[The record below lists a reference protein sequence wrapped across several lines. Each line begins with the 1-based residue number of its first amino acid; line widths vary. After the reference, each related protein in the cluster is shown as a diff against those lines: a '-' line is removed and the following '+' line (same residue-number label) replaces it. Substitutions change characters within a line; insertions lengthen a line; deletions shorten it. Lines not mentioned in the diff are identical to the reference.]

1 MLVSITRNTGKN
13 CVICLK
19 WWVVFAAKYPR
30 ESIFIVWV
38 KKLGAR
44 KSNFRQKIQVEIT
57 SDLIVNDIYDCTF
70 KITSGKKSFSTTSL
84 QKSTGSAIQK
94 VLSSLKA

>member
-1 MLVSITRNTGKN
+1 MFKMMSCFCRKISKGINFY
-13 CVICLK
+13 CL
-19 WWVVFAAKYPR
+19 
-30 ESIFIVWV
+30 S

>member
-1 MLVSITRNTGKN
+1 MLVSITRNTRKN

-19 WWVVFAAKYPR
+19 GWVVFAAKYPR

-57 SDLIVNDIYDCTF
+57 CDLIVNDIYDCTF